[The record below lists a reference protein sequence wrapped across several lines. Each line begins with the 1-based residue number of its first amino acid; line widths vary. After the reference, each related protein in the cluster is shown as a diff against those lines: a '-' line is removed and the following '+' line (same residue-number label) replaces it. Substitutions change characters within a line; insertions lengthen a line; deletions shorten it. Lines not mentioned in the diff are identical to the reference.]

1 MKQIL
6 ILFTFV
12 ALSFSSLAQSN
23 KRGEKV
29 QALKVAYMTQVLKLT
44 PQEAQSFWPV
54 YNTYFEES
62 KKARMNNTNDEL
74 KYQEEALNIKK
85 KYKPEF
91 KKILNDES
99 RANLV
104 FKAERD
110 FLVELQKEVKKR
122 IQQRQKNKMKHNEFE

>member
-12 ALSFSSLAQSN
+12 ALSFSSLAQGN

>member
-1 MKQIL
+1 MKQTIFL
-6 ILFTFV
+6 LTFV
-12 ALSFSSLAQSN
+12 MLSFSSLAQGN
-23 KRGEKV
+23 KRGERI

-44 PQEAQSFWPV
+44 SQEAQSFWPV
-54 YNTYFEES
+54 YNTYFEETR
-62 KKARMNNTNDEL
+62 KARINNKNDEL
-74 KYQEEALNIKK
+74 KYQEEALNVKK

-122 IQQRQKNKMKHNEFE
+122 IQQRQKNKMKHDQFE

>member
-1 MKQIL
+1 MKQTFFL
-6 ILFTFV
+6 LTFV
-12 ALSFSSLAQSN
+12 VLSFSSLAQGN
-23 KRGEKV
+23 KRGERI

-54 YNTYFEES
+54 YNTYFDETQ
-62 KKARMNNTNDEL
+62 KVRINNKNDEL
-74 KYQEEALNIKK
+74 KYQEEALNVKK

-91 KKILNDES
+91 KKILSDES

-122 IQQRQKNKMKHNEFE
+122 IQQRQKNKMKQEQFE